1 VTIGPAEYILIE
13 FPGNQF
19 TGEIVPALGRL
30 IENKTVRIIDL
41 VFINKG
47 ADGTATTL
55 EFDQLDELA
64 PFAALDGEAG
74 GVLSKDDIAYA
85 GAGLK
90 PNSSAALLVWEDT
103 WATELAQAIRNA
115 NGVII
120 EGARIP
126 HDLIEQAL
134 SEVASASSSTT

>member
-1 VTIGPAEYILIE
+1 MTIGPAEYILIE
-13 FPGNQF
+13 FPGNRF

-74 GVLSKDDIAYA
+74 GVLSKDDIA
-85 GAGLK
+85 
-90 PNSSAALLVWEDT
+90 
-103 WATELAQAIRNA
+103 
-115 NGVII
+115 
-120 EGARIP
+120 
-126 HDLIEQAL
+126 
-134 SEVASASSSTT
+134 

>member
-1 VTIGPAEYILIE
+1 VSIGPVEYVLIE
-13 FPGNQF
+13 FPGNRF

-30 IENKTVRIIDL
+30 IENKTVRIVDL
-41 VFINKG
+41 VFIRKD

-74 GVLSKDDIAYA
+74 GLVSKEDIAYA
-85 GAGLK
+85 GAGLQ
-90 PNSSAALLVWEDT
+90 PNSSAALIVWEDT

-115 NGVII
+115 NGVIV

-126 HDLIEQAL
+126 HELVEQAF
-134 SEVASASSSTT
+134 SELAAASSAG